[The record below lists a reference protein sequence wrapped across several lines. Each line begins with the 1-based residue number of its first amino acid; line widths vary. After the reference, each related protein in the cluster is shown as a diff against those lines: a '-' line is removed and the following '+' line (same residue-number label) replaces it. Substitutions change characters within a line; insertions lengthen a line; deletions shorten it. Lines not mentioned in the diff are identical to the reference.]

1 MTRTQPSARPRY
13 LAVGDAILARTHA
26 QPWARYLLKPS
37 DHGSYPN
44 KIIDSARVS
53 NIRSISKQIPN
64 AQPIAAPTSG
74 QERQEVPG
82 DDDVET
88 TRRAFAATPAPVL
101 REVAGC
107 GMMRGISASQ
117 ECQNPPLGEAERD
130 PSPYEACQELFSRY
144 PLALRVSGQDSSVR
158 SMVLMLADGGEP
170 RFFVLSHGCDDGWC
184 GYSIGPWPT
193 GDFTDIEP
201 GGDAHVPGAVTT
213 ALNSGIPL
221 PRHGS
226 MFGWTHQHAITALIV
241 IYTDY
246 DSARPL
252 PRWTVMPLAGTP
264 EPHWPPFTGRPLFGS
279 WFWDYYWAGGIVP
292 LDSLIAETPDTI
304 FWVNTRVMLGS
315 DCCAVAYDS
324 TSAEGD
330 TLKRGCYVY
339 SEVLRAC
346 AQIPSLKEL
355 LAEPDKVDLSTRF
368 PADRGQDSEQRM

>member
-1 MTRTQPSARPRY
+1 MEIYPARHGFAVPDNRPTSADAEARHWAALRELCQARLRDADRARSGRAALFGGRRCYSRP
-13 LAVGDAILARTHA
+13 RTHA
-26 QPWARYLLKPS
+26 EPWARYLLKPS

-44 KIIDSARVS
+44 KIIDSSRIS
-53 NIRSISKQIPN
+53 NIRSIYKQIPN

-101 REVAGC
+101 REVAGS
-107 GMMRGISASQ
+107 GMMRGISAPQ

-170 RFFVLSHGCDDGWC
+170 TFFVLSHDCDDDWC

-213 ALNSGIPL
+213 ALNSGSTPAAWIHVWLDTPSTPS
-221 PRHGS
+221 PR
-226 MFGWTHQHAITALIV
+226 
-241 IYTDY
+241 
-246 DSARPL
+246 
-252 PRWTVMPLAGTP
+252 
-264 EPHWPPFTGRPLFGS
+264 
-279 WFWDYYWAGGIVP
+279 
-292 LDSLIAETPDTI
+292 
-304 FWVNTRVMLGS
+304 
-315 DCCAVAYDS
+315 
-324 TSAEGD
+324 
-330 TLKRGCYVY
+330 
-339 SEVLRAC
+339 
-346 AQIPSLKEL
+346 
-355 LAEPDKVDLSTRF
+355 
-368 PADRGQDSEQRM
+368 